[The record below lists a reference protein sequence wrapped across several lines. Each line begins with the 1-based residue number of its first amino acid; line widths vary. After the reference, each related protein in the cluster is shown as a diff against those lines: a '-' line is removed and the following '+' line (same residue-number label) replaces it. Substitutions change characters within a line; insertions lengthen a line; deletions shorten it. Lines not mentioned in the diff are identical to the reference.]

1 MNPEELKTELARIAK
16 EAEEIKSALQNTP
29 KADEI
34 ATLKTAL
41 AEAEKKMGDY
51 QEMVNKLA
59 DKVEKGS
66 QKTDIAPKTLAAA
79 LEDAFAANKDALD
92 TIIKSDGKHGA
103 VSFEVSTKA
112 VIDMGVQ
119 NTIGS
124 TNPHITISENTGIV
138 SQIRKRVLTYL
149 SRVSTGR
156 IGTDRAVWVEE
167 EDEQGNPIFIGEG
180 DAKTQLSVKYVEKE
194 AKVKKIAV
202 YGKVTTEMLADLPQL
217 ISYIQTNLMR
227 RMDLKVE
234 DGLIAGDG
242 LSNNLKGIEEYATA
256 FAAPTGLAAAVVN
269 ANELDVLEAVALQVK
284 LAHGSANTIFVN
296 PSTVAKIKLI
306 KDADGNPVWKNYVTI
321 DGSLVI
327 SGMQVVET
335 TAITAGEFVGGDTS
349 VVQVRFRD
357 EIGITIGL
365 DGNDFTENKKTMLL
379 EQRLVQFVSAND
391 TQLLVKGDFA
401 SAITALDKP

>member
-1 MNPEELKTELARIAK
+1 
-16 EAEEIKSALQNTP
+16 
-29 KADEI
+29 
-34 ATLKTAL
+34 
-41 AEAEKKMGDY
+41 
-51 QEMVNKLA
+51 
-59 DKVEKGS
+59 
-66 QKTDIAPKTLAAA
+66 
-79 LEDAFAANKDALD
+79 
-92 TIIKSDGKHGA
+92 
-103 VSFEVSTKA
+103 
-112 VIDMGVQ
+112 MGVQ

-156 IGTDRAVWVEE
+156 IGSDRAVWVEE
-167 EDEQGNPIFIGEG
+167 EDEQGTPIFIGEG

-256 FAAPTGLAAAVVN
+256 FAAPTGLAAAVVD

-306 KDADGNPVWKNYVTI
+306 KDAGGNPVWKNYVTI

-391 TQLLVKGDFA
+391 TQLLVKGDFD
-401 SAITALDKP
+401 SAITALDKLLS